1 MKIFWNIFHGKYM
14 SIHSERT
21 GYQMAKSKNI
31 TITEN
36 ESKSSDISKSK
47 AKREQRKKE
56 VAKERRHKRTA
67 KIVGAAVVAAL
78 VVIIAVSAG
87 QNIYLAAMRTT
98 SNSDFSAG
106 LTTDGKIESANV
118 KDLLTLVD
126 YANIPIPADE
136 VAATDEEVEE
146 SISSTLASH
155 REQSTD
161 ETLEIQDG
169 DTVNIDFVG
178 SVDGV
183 EFEGGSSNGAGY
195 TLTIGSGSF
204 VDDFEQQLIGHKPG
218 ENVTLEVTFPDTY
231 GNEELAG
238 KDASFAVTVNSIT
251 VTPELTNDYV
261 TAYFSEE
268 GLSTVEEYRAYVENQ
283 FYEQHLEEYLTNY
296 ITDNSTVK
304 SYPSA
309 YLKALRAVTKYNDEY
324 MLQYYAA
331 IGLTMYENVWDLI
344 GGDVTDELSYE
355 KDLRE
360 RAKELAKEA
369 MVYQAIFEDASL
381 TIDMNAVIA
390 EMTEDYGE
398 EYVTNMRESNG
409 EGYLA
414 QSEIREAVIDYLM
427 ELYK

>member
-1 MKIFWNIFHGKYM
+1 
-14 SIHSERT
+14 
-21 GYQMAKSKNI
+21 MAKNKNI
-31 TITEN
+31 NVAEN
-36 ESKSSDISKSK
+36 KSETSDISKSK
-47 AKREQRKKE
+47 AKREQRRKE
-56 VAKERRHKRTA
+56 VAKERRHRRTT
-67 KIVGAAVVAAL
+67 KIVGAAVAAVL
-78 VVIIAVSAG
+78 VVLIAAAAG

-98 SNSDFSAG
+98 SDSNFSAG
-106 LTTDGKIESANV
+106 LTADGKIEGANV
-118 KDLLTLVD
+118 KDLINLVD

-146 SISSTLASH
+146 SITSTLASH
-155 REQSTD
+155 KEQSTD

-169 DTVNIDFVG
+169 DVVNIDFVG

-183 EFEGGSSNGAGY
+183 EFEGGSSGGAGY

-218 ENVTLEVTFPDTY
+218 ENITVEVTFPDTY
-231 GNEELAG
+231 TNEELAG

-283 FYEQHLEEYLTNY
+283 FYEQHLEEYLTSY
-296 ITDNSTVK
+296 IIENSTVK

-309 YLKALRAVTKYNDEY
+309 YLKDLRAVTKYNDEY

-331 IGLTMYENVWDLI
+331 IGITIYENVWDMI

-355 KDLRE
+355 KNLRE
-360 RAKELAKEA
+360 RAKKTAKEA
-369 MVYQAIFEDASL
+369 MVYQAIYEDAAL

-398 EYVTNMRESNG
+398 EYVADMRESNG

-414 QSEIREAVIDYLM
+414 QGEIREAVIDYLM